1 MNFTVEPIG
10 DPKMGMLVYRNVL
23 NKELGQIRIR
33 FSPSCDYYYYELF
46 LIDGSR
52 SDDDESD
59 EGEAGKNGSQ
69 NQASRF
75 SVKNSLS
82 PLIPNTIQFVFKN
95 QILERKQLSANQAN
109 TLISLLKELS
119 PRITLKDERK
129 DFHEVV
135 PCVFSALEVESWR
148 LSYSF
153 SWSNSD
159 DINFKKQLKGINN
172 FVDLVQDSIVVDF
185 SKLDMPRYL

>member
-1 MNFTVEPIG
+1 
-10 DPKMGMLVYRNVL
+10 MLSVL

-46 LIDGSR
+46 LMDGSR

-59 EGEAGKNGSQ
+59 EEKNGKNGSQ

-95 QILERKQLSANQAN
+95 QIHVREQLSTNQAN
-109 TLISLLKELS
+109 ALISLLKKLS
-119 PRITLKDERK
+119 PWITLKDERK
-129 DFHEVV
+129 DFYEVM

-159 DINFKKQLKGINN
+159 NMNFKKQLKEFNT
-172 FVDLVQDSIVVDF
+172 FVYLIQDSIAVDF

>member
-1 MNFTVEPIG
+1 
-10 DPKMGMLVYRNVL
+10 MLSVL
-23 NKELGQIRIR
+23 DNELGQIRVR
-33 FSPSCDYYYYELF
+33 FSPSCNYYYYELF

-59 EGEAGKNGSQ
+59 EGGIGKNGSQ

-82 PLIPNTIQFVFKN
+82 PLIPNTIQFVFEN
-95 QILERKQLSANQAN
+95 QIHVREQLSTNQAN
-109 TLISLLKELS
+109 VLIKGLKEFSPFLVFKEEQKDLS
-119 PRITLKDERK
+119 KVLPFI
-129 DFHEVV
+129 V
-135 PCVFSALEVESWR
+135 SALEVESWR

-172 FVDLVQDSIVVDF
+172 FVDLIQDSIAVDF